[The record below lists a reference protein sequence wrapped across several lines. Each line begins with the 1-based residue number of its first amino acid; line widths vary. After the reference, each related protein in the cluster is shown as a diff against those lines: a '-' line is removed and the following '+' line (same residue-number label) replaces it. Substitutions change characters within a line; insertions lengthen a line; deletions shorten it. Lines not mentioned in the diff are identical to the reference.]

1 MADIPASPAAHSSA
15 PAPVTASTL
24 VGSTAV
30 DVTRLIYML
39 YQDVES
45 QINRADL
52 KAQITLST
60 SAILAAMV
68 SNLGLGL
75 ATPNMQDWS
84 GTEWTLLIIYTLFI
98 SFICAAIAHAL
109 LAAFPR
115 SIGKSKKR
123 PEESNLYFTADIVN
137 LPPDIYTQLF
147 GAQLN
152 SDVRD
157 RVLKQVHAKARVLEA
172 KLGHVR
178 HGLKFL
184 SLAMV
189 IWLLARIFLV
199 ASYARLPVH

>member
-1 MADIPASPAAHSSA
+1 MAEASAPSPLHSSA

-24 VGSTAV
+24 ISSTAV
-30 DVTRLIYML
+30 DVTRLLYML

-68 SNLGLGL
+68 SNMGLGL
-75 ATPNMQDWS
+75 KSPDMHLWTA
-84 GTEWTLLIIYTLFI
+84 TEWTLLGIYTLFI
-98 SFICAAIAHAL
+98 AFICSAIAHAL

-115 SIGKSKKR
+115 SIGKSKKK
-123 PEESNLYFTADIVN
+123 PENANLYFTADIVT
-137 LPPDIYTQLF
+137 LHPETYVQLF

-152 SDVRD
+152 SDVREN
-157 RVLKQVHAKARVLEA
+157 VLKQIHAKGRVLEA

-178 HGLKFL
+178 WGLKFL
-184 SLAMV
+184 SLGML
-189 IWLLARIFLV
+189 IWLCARVFLV
-199 ASYARLPVH
+199 VSYARLPVH

>member
-1 MADIPASPAAHSSA
+1 MADVPAPLPAHSSA
-15 PAPVTASTL
+15 PVPVTAGTL
-24 VGSTAV
+24 VSSTAV
-30 DVTRLIYML
+30 DLTRLIYML
-39 YQDVES
+39 YQDIEG

-75 ATPNMQDWS
+75 ASPNMQDWR
-84 GTEWTLLIIYTLFI
+84 GREWIVVTVYAFFITL
-98 SFICAAIAHAL
+98 ICTAIAHAL

-123 PEESNLYFTADIVN
+123 PEEANLYFTADIVSM
-137 LPPDIYTQLF
+137 PPESYSQLF
-147 GAQLN
+147 GAQHN

-157 RVLKQVHAKARVLEA
+157 RVLKQIHAKARVLEV

-178 HGLKFL
+178 NGLKFL
-184 SLAMV
+184 SFAMV
-189 IWLLARIFLV
+189 IWLLARVMLV
-199 ASYARLPVH
+199 VLYARIPGH

>member
-1 MADIPASPAAHSSA
+1 MAEASAPSPLHSSA
-15 PAPVTASTL
+15 PAPVTSSTL
-24 VGSTAV
+24 ISSTAV
-30 DVTRLIYML
+30 DVTRLLYML

-68 SNLGLGL
+68 SNIGLGL
-75 ATPNMQDWS
+75 KSPDMHLWTA
-84 GTEWTLLIIYTLFI
+84 TEWTLLGIYALFI
-98 SFICAAIAHAL
+98 AFICCAIAHAL

-115 SIGKSKKR
+115 SIGKSKKK
-123 PEESNLYFTADIVN
+123 PENANLYFTADIVT
-137 LPPDIYTQLF
+137 LHPETYVQLF

-152 SDVRD
+152 SDVREN
-157 RVLKQVHAKARVLEA
+157 VLKQIHAKGRVLEA

-178 HGLKFL
+178 WGLKFL
-184 SLAMV
+184 SLGML
-189 IWLLARIFLV
+189 IWLLARVFLV